1 MSCKLLGCTGRVCRK
16 LHTGRACDR
25 RFVRFV
31 DFLGYHILHYV
42 LSGGKKVKKAFLTI
56 FATVCFIPYI
66 CAYGIAN
73 LFRMSD
79 RENMPTAKE
88 WFEPLSNI

>member
-1 MSCKLLGCTGRVCRK
+1 M
-16 LHTGRACDR
+16 
-25 RFVRFV
+25 
-31 DFLGYHILHYV
+31 
-42 LSGGKKVKKAFLTI
+42 KKAFLTI

-79 RENMPTAKE
+79 KENMPTAKE